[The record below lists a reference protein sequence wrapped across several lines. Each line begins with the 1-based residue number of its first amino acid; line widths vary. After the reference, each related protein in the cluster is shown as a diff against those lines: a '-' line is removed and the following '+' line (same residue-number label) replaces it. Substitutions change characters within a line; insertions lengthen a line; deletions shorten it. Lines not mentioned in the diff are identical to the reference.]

1 MSVEENK
8 KSAYRCFE
16 ELWNKRNLSLIP
28 EVIAEDYDDGNVKG
42 VEGFKNL
49 ANNILTSIPDIHF
62 VINDVFGEG
71 DKLAISLTATG
82 TQTGKVGDTEPTGES
97 INSEVVFINRY
108 VDGKCVEATSYTRQT
123 SS

>member
-62 VINDVFGEG
+62 VINDVFGED